1 MFYLHHHSPVQVIH
15 HYLKLRNILLNDD
28 MTALVSEFRIARL
41 VMTADERSTIAET
54 AGNLTANLLS
64 GSIGYIAPG
73 INFVP

>member
-15 HYLKLRNILLNDD
+15 HDLKPRNILLNDD

-41 VMTADERSTIAET
+41 VMTADERNTIAET